1 MNRKLQRTTDAA
13 IKGVNY
19 IDGELAM
26 WGEKYSNGGAVP
38 KSVKRRVTRL
48 VEARKVAVDMQ
59 NEKEPLN
66 DIEKKMLEMEK
77 SA

>member
-26 WGEKYSNGGAVP
+26 WSEKYSNGGAVP
-38 KSVKRRVTRL
+38 KSVKRRVARL

>member
-13 IKGVNY
+13 LKGRKY
-19 IDGELAM
+19 LESELAM
-26 WGEKYSNGGAVP
+26 WAEKYKGGGAIP
-38 KSVKRRVTRL
+38 KSVKRRVARL
-48 VEARKVAVDMQ
+48 VEAQKVAAEME
-59 NEKEPLN
+59 NEKQPQN

>member
-1 MNRKLQRTTDAA
+1 MNRKLQRTTNAA

-19 IDGELAM
+19 IDAELDM
-26 WGEKYSNGGAVP
+26 WGEKYSGGGHIP

-48 VEARKVAVDMQ
+48 VEARKVAVDMD
-59 NEKEPLN
+59 NDEKPQN

>member
-26 WGEKYSNGGAVP
+26 WGEKYSGGGAIP
-38 KSVKRRVTRL
+38 KSVKRRVARL
-48 VEARKVAVDMQ
+48 VEARKVATDMQ
-59 NEKEPLN
+59 NEKEPN
-66 DIEKKMLEMEK
+66 DIEKKMLDMEK

>member
-48 VEARKVAVDMQ
+48 VEARKVAIDMQ

-66 DIEKKMLEMEK
+66 DIEKKMLDMEK

>member
-59 NEKEPLN
+59 NDKEPLN

-77 SA
+77 SS